1 VISTRQLLINTFS
14 VCGVVVKESEAY
26 LMPKL
31 CLKKRSRVV
40 QKVSPE
46 LLVNPTM
53 HMASKQLDSLT
64 SEDKVKLRR
73 QEDLFERQQSS
84 LSEKSESGFSDWEKV
99 GELDQTDTNPYSID
113 SLVFV

>member
-1 VISTRQLLINTFS
+1 M
-14 VCGVVVKESEAY
+14 CGVVVKESEAY